1 MKYKVGDK
9 VKIRE
14 DLIIGKYY
22 GGDSFMQE
30 MAKFRGKIVTIRDI
44 DCGEYTI
51 EELKFGWHWTDEM
64 IKCKVYKEEVIFKGN
79 KTILKT
85 EKGEIVSKC
94 NKNDKF
100 DKEKGVLMCI
110 AKKAGYEYQDIKNLV
125 ENSKTEKETITLTEF
140 LKSDKRMAIR
150 CNTELEFYKVAFA
163 CNGKGRFKT
172 YCDIF
177 EIFKNKKYETKC
189 IDNDRIAVQ
198 NFNNELF
205 YKGTHTG
212 VDYKIFDFNQVDLTK

>member
-1 MKYKVGDK
+1 MEYKIGDK
-9 VKIRE
+9 VRIRK
-14 DLIIGKYY
+14 DLIVDEYY
-22 GGDSFMQE
+22 GKEHFMLE
-30 MAKFRGKIVTIRDI
+30 MAKFRGKIVTIKSSYYIGYQIKEDK
-44 DCGEYTI
+44 T
-51 EELKFGWHWTDEM
+51 GWCWTDEM
-64 IKCKVYKEEVIFKGN
+64 IECKVNEQVIFKGN
-79 KTILKT
+79 KTTLKT
-85 EKGEIVSKC
+85 ENGKEIISKC
-94 NKNDKF
+94 RENDKF

-140 LKSDKRMAIR
+140 LESDKRMAIR

-189 IDNDRIAVQ
+189 IDNDRIAVL
-198 NFNNELF
+198 NFSNELF
-205 YKGTHTG
+205 YK
-212 VDYKIFDFNQVDLTK
+212 DYKIFDFNQVDLTK